1 MTVVAT
7 AVVAAAAVA
16 AAAAAVA
23 AAVVAATA
31 GISSLGSAT
40 SGGSSGASIWRR
52 CKEGAVLL
60 VGNMADGGMDGRTCR
75 QTDKLIG

>member
-7 AVVAAAAVA
+7 AVV
-16 AAAAAVA
+16 AAAAVA